1 MSVSPVLPRIQR
13 VWGFAGLLLLCLLA
27 GAGCAARGRPA
38 AVLTATATATLSPL
52 TLPTFTA
59 TPTATPTPTVTPT
72 AVPTSTVTPT
82 PTITPS
88 AQVEGVYANLEVH
101 QGGSYR
107 LRRRGDLVEADLAS
121 TSSAVQHA
129 ARQQPQALFTLPPE
143 FRPPF
148 PVLRRGAGQPVL
160 VDGSPDPTQP
170 DPRPFRLQLE
180 PDGRVRY
187 LDHPDVADL
196 GYLAYN
202 LNLTWGTTPAANDQA
217 VLLILAEV
225 GKSDHQPRVTFE
237 AGRLTKLTKYD
248 LTGEIPP
255 ELGQLSN
262 LQVLS
267 LRGDVNQ
274 GLAGPIPPELGQLAK
289 LAHLDLDLQD
299 NQLTALPPEIGQ
311 LQNLRIL
318 ELDHNQLTALPPVLG
333 QLQNLGWLYLHRNQL
348 TTLPPE
354 LGQLQNLTTLVLS
367 SNQLT
372 ALPPELGQ
380 LQSLELLNLY
390 DNQMTAVPP
399 ELGRL
404 QNLTRL
410 ELRENPLTGC
420 LPAGWRDLGIR
431 IQFSEPLP
439 FCTD

>member
-1 MSVSPVLPRIQR
+1 M
-13 VWGFAGLLLLCLLA
+13 
-27 GAGCAARGRPA
+27 
-38 AVLTATATATLSPL
+38 
-52 TLPTFTA
+52 
-59 TPTATPTPTVTPT
+59 
-72 AVPTSTVTPT
+72 
-82 PTITPS
+82 
-88 AQVEGVYANLEVH
+88 EGVYANLEVH

-129 ARQQPQALFTLPPE
+129 ARQQPQVLFTLPPE

-148 PVLRRGAGQPVL
+148 PVLRRGSGQLVL

-202 LNLTWGTTPAANDQA
+202 LNLTWGTTRAANDQA

-289 LAHLDLDLQD
+289 LAHLDLQD

-333 QLQNLGWLYLHRNQL
+333 QLQNLRTLSLAYNQLTTLPPELGQLQSLGWLYLHRNQL

-380 LQSLELLNLY
+380 LQSLQLLNLY